1 MYQLLPF
8 VSSVMA
14 IPASLA
20 WWPERPPKV
29 DSKVDSTR
37 MRALSPSLISP
48 VNPLYDLVSW
58 VQTWNF
64 PPYFYLMRMQR
75 VMHR

>member
-1 MYQLLPF
+1 MYQILPF

-14 IPASLA
+14 IPAALA

-29 DSKVDSTR
+29 DSTR
-37 MRALSPSLISP
+37 MRALFPSLIFP

-58 VQTWNF
+58 VQT
-64 PPYFYLMRMQR
+64 
-75 VMHR
+75 